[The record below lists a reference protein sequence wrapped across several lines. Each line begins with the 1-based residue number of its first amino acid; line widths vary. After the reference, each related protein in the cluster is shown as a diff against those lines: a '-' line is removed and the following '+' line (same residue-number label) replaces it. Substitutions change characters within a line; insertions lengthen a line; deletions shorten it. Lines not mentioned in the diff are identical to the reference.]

1 VRAVTERPIEWLSGC
16 PGCGEEPEEWSSMSE
31 FECAGCGKT
40 LMTNVH
46 EDAAGK
52 HWSFD
57 YAFSNS

>member
-1 VRAVTERPIEWLSGC
+1 
-16 PGCGEEPEEWSSMSE
+16 MSE

-57 YAFSNS
+57 YAFAQSCVDLNGCDK